1 MGASSAKATTP
12 VEIVEKNNP
21 LVKGIGEISK
31 KFNQRW
37 PEIDQVWPA
46 EGTFDPE
53 VIRTLQ
59 VLVNTYKAE
68 QKKGRKGQI
77 RKEKREIELAILELF
92 NQEGQ
97 KLLKVAKARLD
108 KNIERSLETA
118 KLAEKHNAPF
128 SHISPLMTPPP
139 YETKSEST
147 SLYPQLPL
155 LTTEGRYSLEN
166 DDHQILETGRATTTI
181 VMTPETKSK
190 QRPTS
195 SASGGPCTL
204 KTQLKDK
211 DADGKKKTLKSIRED
226 SNDDI
231 FIGGYA
237 PSIKKLLAR
246 AERRGKKTS
255 NARKTPDPS
264 DSDDDSNT
272 SISSVDSDSSQKWEE
287 VLEEEF
293 CRLEQA
299 DEKIRSMK
307 KELREMKEAQD
318 RLSETLQEESSP
330 EERKRVEGMMEEVQ
344 LAESRCQIEVEKAIE
359 ERDTTT
365 KKLKARLQSRQSTP
379 QRRELR
385 QKPKK
390 SYKQYPV
397 LVRGRKLEY
406 KPWPNTDM
414 TEIID
419 KLPPLQ
425 EGAHPWISKLEEAT
439 MGIQPAMGDIKRLLA
454 NLLGVPE
461 MEEILTR
468 AGLHRYV
475 ATSVHDPE
483 LFSANKGC
491 LWKALKDMYPTN
503 VHPDNILIDLLGE
516 SENPRAY
523 VARAHQQWRN
533 VTGRDPDLNEL
544 EKSIMRD
551 KIQQGLP
558 QPVKNKL
565 AEVVGLNSMT
575 RSVFTDHIAHQVEL
589 HRKKEH
595 AQKAQDQ
602 ETLRKLNQIQLA
614 GHKNKEKKQA
624 PVMQEPSPPAQPPHL
639 LATTPV
645 TAQPPPVPVQ
655 PQGWRIPNSRGA
667 GRGGRGMG
675 NRDAYLPPPRC
686 FNCGQV
692 GHLARNCGRQVTGN
706 LKGGYPYRGPGPRA
720 QQWQQQRPPIGPV
733 NPYRGPAPGF

>member
-31 KFNQRW
+31 KFNRRW

-77 RKEKREIELAILELF
+77 RKEKREIEL
-92 NQEGQ
+92 
-97 KLLKVAKARLD
+97 ARLD

-307 KELREMKEAQD
+307 K
-318 RLSETLQEESSP
+318 
-330 EERKRVEGMMEEVQ
+330 
-344 LAESRCQIEVEKAIE
+344 
-359 ERDTTT
+359 
-365 KKLKARLQSRQSTP
+365 
-379 QRRELR
+379 
-385 QKPKK
+385 
-390 SYKQYPV
+390 
-397 LVRGRKLEY
+397 
-406 KPWPNTDM
+406 N
-414 TEIID
+414 
-419 KLPPLQ
+419 
-425 EGAHPWISKLEEAT
+425 
-439 MGIQPAMGDIKRLLA
+439 
-454 NLLGVPE
+454 
-461 MEEILTR
+461 
-468 AGLHRYV
+468 
-475 ATSVHDPE
+475 
-483 LFSANKGC
+483 
-491 LWKALKDMYPTN
+491 
-503 VHPDNILIDLLGE
+503 
-516 SENPRAY
+516 
-523 VARAHQQWRN
+523 
-533 VTGRDPDLNEL
+533 
-544 EKSIMRD
+544 
-551 KIQQGLP
+551 
-558 QPVKNKL
+558 
-565 AEVVGLNSMT
+565 
-575 RSVFTDHIAHQVEL
+575 
-589 HRKKEH
+589 
-595 AQKAQDQ
+595 
-602 ETLRKLNQIQLA
+602 
-614 GHKNKEKKQA
+614 
-624 PVMQEPSPPAQPPHL
+624 
-639 LATTPV
+639 
-645 TAQPPPVPVQ
+645 
-655 PQGWRIPNSRGA
+655 
-667 GRGGRGMG
+667 
-675 NRDAYLPPPRC
+675 
-686 FNCGQV
+686 
-692 GHLARNCGRQVTGN
+692 
-706 LKGGYPYRGPGPRA
+706 
-720 QQWQQQRPPIGPV
+720 
-733 NPYRGPAPGF
+733 